1 MHFGEVLHFS
11 SKKSGFFASFE
22 TLVVCRDLILK
33 FANDFE
39 NHEIY
44 EIRLFF
50 LVMAGFREVRKKL
63 CSDT

>member
-1 MHFGEVLHFS
+1 MHFGEVLNLFS
-11 SKKSGFFASFE
+11 KNSGFFASFE
-22 TLVVCRDLILK
+22 TMVVSRDPILK

-50 LVMAGFREVRKKL
+50 LVIAGLREVRKNL
-63 CSDT
+63 CSET

>member
-11 SKKSGFFASFE
+11 SKNSGFFASFE
-22 TLVVCRDLILK
+22 TLVVCRDLILT

-39 NHEIY
+39 IQEIY
-44 EIRLFF
+44 DIRRFF